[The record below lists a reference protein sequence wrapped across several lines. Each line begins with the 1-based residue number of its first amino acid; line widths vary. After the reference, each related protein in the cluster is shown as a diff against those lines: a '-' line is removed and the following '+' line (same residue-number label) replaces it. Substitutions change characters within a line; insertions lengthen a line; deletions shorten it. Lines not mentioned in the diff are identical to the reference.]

1 MFTTK
6 PHAKHALRKA
16 FAPVRLWRT
25 VRLGVRSLWLHRL
38 RSLLTLLGMVF
49 GVCSVIAMLAV
60 GEGVSHEAQEQIRR
74 LGSSNIILRSLK
86 PDEDKRPSTQR
97 SYVIEYGLSYA
108 DLKAIREILP
118 NVRLVVPARII
129 RSYVFNATRRIDG
142 EVFGTV
148 PWYPE
153 MRNVRMVAGR
163 FFGDEEM
170 ETKKNVCIVSTV
182 AAETLFP
189 IDSPLGRNVRVGSD
203 YYKVIGVIE
212 PESSRVNSGA
222 NADASSGRSEGSTL
236 SRVYIPLVAAKER
249 FGEVLVKRRSGSFEA
264 ERVELHEA
272 TVQVAQQDQVEET
285 AAIIADVMNDRHKKK
300 DYEIVVPLELLRAA
314 ERTKQM
320 FNLVLGAIAAIS
332 LIVGGI
338 GIMNIMLASVT
349 ERTREIGIRRA
360 LGAKR
365 RDIIIQFLIET
376 VILSGAGGVIGVAI
390 GIAIP
395 YFITLFAHVMT
406 IVTFWAPMVAFSIS
420 GLVGIVFGIYPA
432 MRAADMDPVEAL
444 RHE

>member
-1 MFTTK
+1 MSTTNLY
-6 PHAKHALRKA
+6 AKHTLRRTL
-16 FAPVRLWRT
+16 APVRLWRT
-25 VRLGVRSLWLHRL
+25 VKLGIRSLWLHRL

-86 PDEDKRPSTQR
+86 PDEENRPSTQR
-97 SYVIEYGLSYA
+97 SYVIEYGLTYA
-108 DLKAIREILP
+108 DLKTVRETLP

-129 RSYVFNATRRIDG
+129 RSYVFNATRRLDG

-153 MRNVRMVAGR
+153 MRHVRVMNGR
-163 FFGDEEM
+163 FFNDEEM
-170 ETKKNVCIVSTV
+170 EAKKNVCVISTN
-182 AAETLFP
+182 AADRLFP
-189 IDSPLGRNVRVGSD
+189 IDSPLGRNIRVGSD

-212 PESSRVNSGA
+212 PESNRV
-222 NADASSGRSEGSTL
+222 SSGMAGESEPGKTEGSTL

-272 TVQVAQQDQVEET
+272 TVQVSSQDDVEET
-285 AAIIADVMNDRHKKK
+285 AGIITDILKKRHKKK

-376 VILSGAGGVIGVAI
+376 VILSGAGGVIGVMI